1 MSVRHRER
9 RPSRR
14 RRLSVAGVAAAGAL
28 LALVPP
34 AFAQGGGATATG
46 PAAAMPGVA
55 TGTFYIGTYGKKILV
70 MDEATMR
77 VTDSIPVSIGIP
89 IGMQLSYDRRRFYVR
104 EPRFETVEI
113 IDVAGR
119 KPLGT
124 FTLSTPGQ
132 QVRIAGMNVD
142 PQERFAVLLVKTI
155 TKKPD
160 RFEIG
165 RPTLL
170 KYDLATR
177 KVTDTI
183 PWPRGEER
191 EFAQIQFSPDG
202 ENLYFFTTDDV
213 LIYDTKTLKQVD
225 RWELARTFFEEGF
238 GRIPFGFFND
248 LNEEPGY
255 TTNLFRVTDPVNRRT
270 LMGIARANLMN
281 RTVEFYTLGPT
292 APVSFTLAPGR
303 RRAYGLVQQVGNYQ
317 FWTFDLENRR
327 VVGKIEFK
335 GRPRMGMT
343 ASTDGRLVYIHGA
356 GSTIDLHDATSFDR
370 LRTIELP
377 ADMTGVVLM
386 PPGPGP
392 SRP

>member
-1 MSVRHRER
+1 MHWTGIAPRW
-9 RPSRR
+9 
-14 RRLSVAGVAAAGAL
+14 VAARFPAAALLLVVAAA
-28 LALVPP
+28 P
-34 AFAQGGGATATG
+34 ATAQG
-46 PAAAMPGVA
+46 AAAVAAPGTA
-55 TGTFYIGTYGKKILV
+55 TGTFYIGTYGKQILV

-77 VTDSIPVSIGIP
+77 ITDSIPVSIGIP
-89 IGMQLSYDRRRFYVR
+89 IGMQLSWDRRRFYVR

-119 KPLGT
+119 KSLGT
-124 FTLSTPGQ
+124 FTLSTPAQ

-292 APVSFTLAPGR
+292 APVGFTLAPGR

-327 VVGKIEFK
+327 VVGKVEFK
-335 GRPRMGMT
+335 GRPRMGIT

-356 GSTIDLHDATSFDR
+356 GSTIDLHDVTTFDR
-370 LRTIELP
+370 VRTIELA

>member
-1 MSVRHRER
+1 MSVSPREPGAR
-9 RPSRR
+9 GMSI
-14 RRLSVAGVAAAGAL
+14 AGAIAAAL
-28 LALVPP
+28 LAMGAEP
-34 AFAQGGGATATG
+34 AVAQGAAPVTTA
-46 PAAAMPGVA
+46 PGTA

-89 IGMQLSYDRRRFYVR
+89 IGMQLSHDRKRFYVR

-119 KPLGT
+119 KSLGT
-124 FTLSTPGQ
+124 FTLNTPGQ

-142 PQERFAVLLVKTI
+142 PRERFAVLLVKTI

-170 KYDLATR
+170 KYDLARR

-213 LIYDTKTLKQVD
+213 LIYDTKTLTQVD

-281 RTVEFYTLGPT
+281 RTVDFYTLGPT

-303 RRAYGLVQQVGNYQ
+303 RRGYGLVQQVGNYQ

-327 VVGKIEFK
+327 VVGKIEFT

-356 GSTIDLHDATSFDR
+356 GSTIDLHDANTFHK

>member
-1 MSVRHRER
+1 MIGPDWAVAAGRMA
-9 RPSRR
+9 
-14 RRLSVAGVAAAGAL
+14 VAGAIAVPLAVMGAE
-28 LALVPP
+28 P
-34 AFAQGGGATATG
+34 AFAQGSATTAAAAAATA
-46 PAAAMPGVA
+46 AAGAA

-70 MDEATMR
+70 MDEGTMR
-77 VTDSIPVSIGIP
+77 VTDSIPVSVGIP

-104 EPRFETVEI
+104 EPRSETVEI

-119 KPLGT
+119 RSLGT
-124 FTLSTPGQ
+124 FTLNTPGQ

-165 RPTLL
+165 KPTLL
-170 KYDLATR
+170 KYDLAAR

-213 LIYDTKTLKQVD
+213 LIYDTRTLKQVD

-281 RTVEFYTLGPT
+281 RTVDFYTLGPT

-327 VVGKIEFK
+327 VTGKIEFQ
-335 GRPRMGMT
+335 GRPRMGIT

-356 GSTIDLHDATSFDR
+356 GSTIDLHDAASFAK